1 MRGENISLDDL
12 TLLGDLSRH
21 GGRIALIDE
30 KESLTYEALERRTNR
45 LARKLQKEGVGPGV
59 FVGVA
64 LERSCDLV
72 VALLAVVKA
81 GGAYVPL
88 DPQYPAARLE
98 RMIAQVKPLVI
109 LTSEMLAGEIAE
121 SDAPPGVT
129 AGPEDPLYVIFTSGS
144 TGDPKGAVVKRSGF
158 ANLIEWFGQE
168 FSIGAEDRFLLLSS
182 PSFDLTQKNFF
193 APLRAGGTLVC
204 FPSGPFDLTLLA
216 EMISRH
222 GITVMNCTP
231 SAFYP
236 LVDTALE
243 KLESLRLAVLGGE
256 PILIPRV
263 RAWLEGSSKAEI
275 ANTYGPTE
283 CTDICGF
290 YRLNRNNIDDFPFVP
305 LGWTIP
311 NVQLAVVDDELRPVA
326 QGEVGELLIGGAGV
340 GLGYLN
346 DAERTAAK
354 FVPNPLPEALNGPL
368 AYRTGDQVRLKTEG
382 VLEFLGRADHQV
394 KIRGFRIELA
404 EIEIALAAHP
414 AVHEAVVLAAGSVL
428 QAFYIPKEAVGA
440 EALRAF
446 LAAKLPEYMVPSQFF
461 EREAFPLT
469 PNGKVDRL
477 KLASEK
483 PKAKVAARGNET
495 EAAILQFWIAALG
508 HDAIGL
514 DDNFFDLG
522 GNSIQLAVV
531 HARVIRQLGRDIP
544 ITDLFA
550 YPTVRALAGH
560 LSGADAK
567 RDAMH
572 ERQKRATGSEPIAII
587 GMAGRFPGAGSVDEF
602 WRNLIDGVETIT
614 RFGAEET
621 EFSVAT
627 EEAKARG
634 EKFVGARGVL
644 DDVAMFDAE
653 FFGIYPR
660 EAELMDP
667 QHRVF
672 LECAWEAVEMAGY
685 DPAAYPGLIGVYAG
699 LSLNSYLLYNLGGAG
714 ARLAGN
720 YQVGEYQ
727 TMMGNDK
734 DFLPTRLAYKMNLKG
749 PSMAIQTAC
758 STSLV
763 AVWQACTALQTR
775 QTDMALAGGVSIS
788 FPQRRDYKFQEDG
801 MVSPDGTC
809 RSFDAQAQGTV
820 FGHGSAVVL
829 LKRLSDAVADGDNV
843 LAVIR
848 GGAVNNDGS
857 EKIGYAAPS
866 VTAQAEVIALA
877 QAAANVKPES
887 ISYIEAHGTGTPLGD
902 PIEVAAL
909 TKAFREGGAI
919 GSGYCALG
927 TGKTHIGHLDVAAGA
942 TGLIKTVMQLQHGLI
957 PPLLHFTA
965 PNPRIDFAHSPFQPV
980 TKALPW
986 ERGAK
991 PRRAGVSAFGVGGTN
1006 AHVVVEE
1013 APLAEPGSASR
1024 ASQVLVLSAR
1034 TPTALE
1040 AIAQNLARHLEAQP
1054 ETNLADVAH
1063 TLARGRRGFKH
1074 RRAVVAAE
1082 TQSAVAALRQT
1093 ASPTV
1098 AGAEAPKVVFLFP
1111 GQGAQHVDMG
1121 RDLYEGEAV
1130 FRAEVDRCAEILK
1143 GHLGEDIREVIYPI
1157 EAQRA
1162 EAETRINRTAITQ
1175 PCIFVIEYALAR
1187 QWMAWGVQ
1195 PAALVGHSIGE
1206 YVAAVLAESF
1216 TLEEA
1221 LGLLAERARL
1231 MQAMP
1236 AGSMLVV
1243 RMAVEEL
1250 TPLLP
1255 VGAELAAVNS
1265 AKLCTVSG
1273 PSEVL
1278 AAFQK
1283 DLEARKIITKALA
1296 TSHGFHSAMMDPLVG
1311 PFTEIAARLTSREP
1325 KIPWVSTCT
1334 GDWISAE
1341 TLSDAGYWARQL
1353 RQPVRFL
1360 DATNTVA
1367 AAGFSVLLEA
1377 GPGQALTQLARQNI
1391 DGATVLPSLPA
1402 SPDEAMG
1409 LPVLQASLGRLWA
1422 LGGVPD
1428 WAGYFGQE
1436 RRRRV
1441 PLPTYPF
1448 ERKKYWIEAKHDFAA
1463 EAEAVEETIE
1473 EEPVV
1478 VVELAPKDRRAS
1490 LAATVSGMIEELS
1503 GKAITDE
1510 QIKFVELGFDSLFL
1524 TQVSQALLVRFGAKI
1539 TFRQLLGELASV
1551 AALAE
1556 HLDKVLP
1563 EEIAAAPTPKS
1574 VKAVSGLPVIRW
1586 PGGAKTAP
1594 ATTKRFGPYKPIE
1607 RGTDGGLTET
1617 QQAALAELT
1626 ERYTSRTPGSKS
1638 YTAEH
1643 RPHYADPRAVSGFQS
1658 QWKEMVYPIVSA
1670 RSKGSTIWD
1679 VDGNAYVDITMG
1691 FGTYF
1696 FGHSPDWLVEAVQ
1709 KQLGLGIEI
1718 GPQSAAAGDIA
1729 RDICEFSGMDRATFC
1744 NTGSEAVMAAIRL
1757 ARTVTGRNR
1766 VAYFTGDY
1774 HGMFDE
1780 VLVRGSWVNG
1790 EYKAQPVAPGIPASL
1805 IENMLVLD
1813 YAAPESLE
1821 ILRAHAHELAA
1832 VLVEPV
1838 QSRQPDLQ
1846 PRAFMHEL
1854 RALTKQS
1861 GAALIF
1867 DEIVTGFRCH
1877 PGGAQAYFDVEAD
1890 MATYGKVIGGGIPLG
1905 VLAGKRQYMDALDGG
1920 AWNYG
1925 DDTFPEVGVT
1935 FFAGTFVRHPM
1946 AMAAARAVLDFL
1958 REQGPGLQLR
1968 MTERTALLCRTL
1980 NEHFEAV
1987 EAPIRLAHFSAFA
2000 VIEHAPDL
2008 RFASLLWYYLRE
2020 KGIHIWEGRP
2030 IYLTLA
2036 HTDEDFDKVVRAF
2049 QEAVAEMQAAGFL
2062 PAGPQTATTLPEYPR
2077 CEKAPMTEAQREI
2090 WASVQMGDDANR
2102 AYNESNTI
2110 EFDGALDKAA
2120 LAKGLLHVVQRH
2132 AALRST
2138 FSEDGEQQ
2146 IFHPAPDKVEMAEID
2161 LSTLSEEEGGARLA
2175 GLKKECAEHAFDL
2188 SAGPLLVLQL
2198 VKLTADRHALLWTA
2212 HHMICDGWSFG
2223 MIVDELSKS
2232 YNAFKAGRIPML
2244 PPPMAFGD
2252 YARSLEEQHHAG
2264 EDNADREYW
2273 VSLFESVP
2281 PPLDLPLDRPR
2292 PAMKSYPG
2300 AMETLTLTPET
2311 LARLKKSA
2319 PQLGGTVFST
2329 LLSAFATLLH
2339 HLTGQTDLVIGVPSA
2354 GQTLA
2359 GCDELVGHC
2368 LNFLPLRLRC
2378 AAEEPF
2384 RALAAKVQQTV
2395 LDAYEHQNYTFGS
2408 LVRELKLPRDASR
2421 LPLVSAMFN
2430 IDKSGFDH
2438 LGFDGLTF
2446 RVRTNAKR
2454 FVNFDLFFNLAQSE
2468 ERLEIEC
2475 EYNTDL
2481 HDRET
2486 IRRWLASFERLVESI
2501 LEEGD
2506 TALQALPMMSQGEKH
2521 TLLVEWNATE
2531 REYARKTGVHALIA
2545 EVGTRTADKVAVRCG
2560 GLALTYGELE
2570 ERATRLASH
2579 LQTLGVKHGDLV
2591 GLCVSRSVEILVGIL
2606 GILKTGAAYVP
2617 MDPHF
2622 PAERL
2627 GFMVEDAH
2635 MPVLVTQRA
2644 IVPLLPAHEAKMVVL
2659 DEALPETKVDFAPV
2673 KEGGEN
2679 LAYVIFTSGSTGRP
2693 KGVRIAHRALVNFLT
2708 SMREVPGVSDRDTL
2722 LSVTTL
2728 SFDISG
2734 LEFLLPLLAGGTV
2747 AIATEEMIADGNL
2760 LRQALEETQATVM
2773 QATPA
2778 TWRLLLE
2785 AGWTGNAELKVLIG
2799 GEAVPRE
2806 LVNRLAARCGS
2817 LWNVYGPTETTIW
2830 STLTQLRVED
2840 GAVPIGR
2847 PIANTQVYIVDEAR
2861 RLRPTGA
2868 VGELLIGGDGMA
2880 EGYHARPELTAE
2892 RFVQDRVSGK
2902 AEGKLFRTG
2911 DLARWR
2917 NDGQL
2922 ECLGRIDH
2930 QVKIRGHRIELGEI
2944 ETLLEQHAEVRQ
2956 AVVVA
2961 REDVPGQKRLVAYVT
2976 TEADGELPQA
2986 LREHLRRRL
2995 PEYMIPSVVVELPE
3009 FPLTP
3014 NGKVN
3019 RLALPAP
3026 EMERAEKAC
3035 KEPSTEAERTLAGIW
3050 QEVLQIDRVG
3060 VTDDIFD
3067 LGGDSIFIFQITTR
3081 ANRAGLKIAP
3091 AVVFQYRTIEEI
3103 LRVSESKPAAGPGAA
3118 GSIQR
3123 VNRNAYRRKS

>member
-1 MRGENISLDDL
+1 M
-12 TLLGDLSRH
+12 LGDLSRH
-21 GGRIALIDE
+21 GGRIAVVDE
-30 KESLTYEALERRTNR
+30 KESLTYAELDRRTNR

-59 FVGVA
+59 FVGVT

-72 VALLAVVKA
+72 IALLAVVKA

-88 DPQYPAARLE
+88 DPHYPPARLE
-98 RMIAQVKPLVI
+98 RMLAQVKPQVI
-109 LTSEMLAGEIAE
+109 LTREALAMEVNE
-121 SDAPPGVT
+121 SDEALPLT
-129 AGPEDPLYVIFTSGS
+129 AEPDDPLYVIFTSGS

-158 ANLIEWFGQE
+158 ANLIAWFGRE
-168 FSIGAEDRFLLLSS
+168 FSIGPEDRFLLLSS

-236 LVDTALE
+236 LVDTAIE
-243 KLESLRLAVLGGE
+243 KLDSLRLAVLGGE

-263 RAWLEGSSKAEI
+263 RTWLESSPKAEI

-290 YRLNRNNIDDFPFVP
+290 YRLNRSNIDDYSFVP

-311 NVQLAVVDDELRPVA
+311 NVQLAVVDDALKPVST
-326 QGEVGELLIGGAGV
+326 EEIGELLIGGAGV
-340 GLGYLN
+340 GLGYLE
-346 DAERTAAK
+346 DLERTSAK

-368 AYRTGDQVRLKTEG
+368 AYRTGDQVRLRPEG

-404 EIEIALAAHP
+404 EIEIVLAEHP
-414 AVHEAVVLAAGSVL
+414 AVREAVVLASGSAL
-428 QAFYIPKEAVGA
+428 QAYYIPKEEPVGA
-440 EALRAF
+440 ELLREF
-446 LAAKLPEYMVPSQFF
+446 LAGRLPEYMVPSHFF
-461 EREAFPLT
+461 EKETFPLT

-483 PKAKVAARGNET
+483 SKAKVAARGNET
-495 EAAILQFWIAALG
+495 EAAVLKFWGAALG
-508 HDAIGL
+508 HEVIGL

-531 HARVIRQLGRDIP
+531 HARVIRHFGRDIP

-550 YPTVRALAGH
+550 YPTVRSLAGH
-560 LSGADAK
+560 LTSSQKGAESSAF
-567 RDAMH
+567 RTGR
-572 ERQKRATGSEPIAII
+572 RQSATASPGKVEPIAII
-587 GMAGRFPGAGSVDEF
+587 GIAGRFPGAGSVEEF
-602 WRNLIDGVETIT
+602 WKNLVDGVETIT

-627 EEAKARG
+627 EEALARG

-644 DDVAMFDAE
+644 DEVAEFDAE

-714 ARLAGN
+714 ARLAEN

-734 DFLPTRLAYKMNLKG
+734 DFLPTRLAYKMNLRG
-749 PSMAIQTAC
+749 PTMAIQAAC

-763 AVWQACTALQTR
+763 AVWQACTALQTH

-788 FPQRRDYKFQEDG
+788 FPQRRDYRFQEDG

-829 LKRLSDAVADGDNV
+829 LKRLSDAQADGDNV

-866 VTAQAEVIALA
+866 VNAQAEVIAMA
-877 QAAANVKPES
+877 QADAGVTPES
-887 ISYIEAHGTGTPLGD
+887 ISYVEAHGTGTPLGD

-909 TKAFREGGAI
+909 TRAFRAGGAI

-942 TGLIKTVMQLQHGLI
+942 TGLIKTVMQLQHGMI
-957 PPLLHFTA
+957 PPLLHFSA
-965 PNPRIDFAHSPFQPV
+965 PNPRIDFANSPFHPV
-980 TKALPW
+980 IKAQEW
-986 ERGAK
+986 KRGK
-991 PRRAGVSAFGVGGTN
+991 HPRRAGVSAFGVGGTN

-1013 APLAEPGSASR
+1013 APVAEADSASR

-1034 TPTALE
+1034 TQTALDVM
-1040 AIAQNLARHLEAQP
+1040 AQNLARHLESNP

-1063 TLARGRRGFKH
+1063 TLARGRRGFKQ
-1074 RRAVVAAE
+1074 RRAVVASDAP
-1082 TQSAVAALRQT
+1082 SAAVALRQS
-1093 ASPTV
+1093 ASASV
-1098 AGAEAPKVVFLFP
+1098 AGTEAPKVVFLFP
-1111 GQGAQHVDMG
+1111 GQGAQHADMG
-1121 RDLYEGEAV
+1121 RDLYESEAV
-1130 FRAEVDRCAEILK
+1130 FRGEVDRCGEILK
-1143 GHLGEDIREVIYPI
+1143 GHLGEDIRDIIYPTA
-1157 EAQRA
+1157 EGRA
-1162 EAETRINRTAITQ
+1162 EAEQRINLTAITQ

-1187 QWMAWGVQ
+1187 QWMAWGIR

-1221 LGLLAERARL
+1221 LALLAERARL
-1231 MQAMP
+1231 MQTMP

-1243 RMAVEEL
+1243 RMAVSEL

-1255 VGAELAAVNS
+1255 EGAEIAAINS

-1278 AAFQK
+1278 EAFQK
-1283 DLEARKIITKALA
+1283 DLDARKVITRALA
-1296 TSHGFHSAMMDPLVG
+1296 TSHGFHSAMMEPLVA
-1311 PFTEIAARLTSREP
+1311 PFTEIAARLKAREP

-1334 GDWISAE
+1334 GEWMTGE
-1341 TLSDAGYWARQL
+1341 TLSDAAYWARQL

-1367 AAGFSVLLEA
+1367 AAGYTVLLEA
-1377 GPGQALTQLARQNI
+1377 GPGQALTQLARQNLN
-1391 DGATVLPSLPA
+1391 GATVLPSLPA
-1402 SPDEAMG
+1402 SPDDAVG

-1422 LGGVPD
+1422 LGGTPD
-1428 WAGYFGQE
+1428 WGAYFGEE

-1463 EAEAVEETIE
+1463 EAEVVEETS
-1473 EEPVV
+1473 
-1478 VVELAPKDRRAS
+1478 VEKPLVEQTPKDRRAG
-1490 LAATVSGMIEELS
+1490 LTAAVSGLIEELS
-1503 GKAITDE
+1503 GKAIPDA
-1510 QIKFVELGFDSLFL
+1510 QVKFVELGFDSLFL
-1524 TQVSQALLVRFGAKI
+1524 TQVSQALLVRFGAKV

-1556 HLDKVLP
+1556 HLDRTLP
-1563 EEIAAAPTPKS
+1563 EEIAEAPAPKS
-1574 VKAVSGLPVIRW
+1574 GKAISGLPVIRW

-1626 ERYTSRTPGSKS
+1626 ERYTRRTPGSKS

-1643 RPHYADPRAVSGFQS
+1643 RAHYADPRAVSGFQA
-1658 QWKEMVYPIVSA
+1658 QWKEMVYPIVSS

-1718 GPQSAAAGDIA
+1718 GPQSAMAGDIA

-1766 VAYFTGDY
+1766 IAYFTGDY

-1790 EYKAQPVAPGIPASL
+1790 EYRAQPVAPGIPASL

-1821 ILRAHAHELAA
+1821 ILRTHAHELAA

-1846 PRAFMHEL
+1846 PRTFMHEL
-1854 RALTKQS
+1854 RALTTQS

-1877 PGGAQAYFDVEAD
+1877 PGGAQAYFGVEAD

-1920 AWNYG
+1920 AWSYG
-1925 DDTFPEVGVT
+1925 DDSFPEVGVT

-1968 MTERTALLCRTL
+1968 MTERTTQLCRTL

-1987 EAPIRLAHFSAFA
+1987 EAPIRLARFSAFA

-2062 PAGPQTATTLPEYPR
+2062 PAGPQREIAPLEFPR
-2077 CEKAPMTEAQREI
+2077 FDKAPMTEAQREI

-2110 EFDGALDKAA
+2110 EFDGALDKEA
-2120 LAKGLLHVVQRH
+2120 LAKGLLHIVQRH
-2132 AALRST
+2132 VALRST
-2138 FSEDGEQQ
+2138 FSADGEHQ
-2146 IFHPAPDKVEMAEID
+2146 IFHPAPDKVEWAEID
-2161 LSTLSEEEGGARLA
+2161 LSALAEEERTARLA
-2175 GLKKECAEHAFDL
+2175 ELKRECAEYAFDL
-2188 SAGPLLVLQL
+2188 SEGPLLCLKL
-2198 VKLTADRHALLWTA
+2198 VTLVAARHALLWTA

-2223 MIVDELSKS
+2223 MVVDELSKS
-2232 YNAFKAGRIPML
+2232 YNAFKAGQMPML

-2252 YARSLEEQHHAG
+2252 YARALQEQHRAG
-2264 EDNADREYW
+2264 VDTADRDYW
-2273 VSLFESVP
+2273 VSLFQGVP
-2281 PPLDLPLDRPR
+2281 SPLDLPLDRPR

-2300 AMETLTLTPET
+2300 AMETLALAPATF
-2311 LARLKKSA
+2311 ARLKKSA

-2339 HLTGQTDLVIGVPSA
+2339 RLTGQTDMVIGVPSA

-2384 RALAAKVQQTV
+2384 RALATNVQQAV

-2408 LVRELKLPRDASR
+2408 LVRELKLPRDTSR

-2438 LGFDGLTF
+2438 LAFDGLAF
-2446 RVRTNAKR
+2446 RVGTNAKR

-2481 HDRET
+2481 HDRAT
-2486 IRRWLASFERLVESI
+2486 IRRWLASFETLVEGI
-2501 LEEGD
+2501 LKDGD
-2506 TALQALPMMSQGEKH
+2506 AALNELPVLSEVEKH
-2521 TLLVEWNATE
+2521 TLLVEWNATA
-2531 REYARKTGVHALIA
+2531 RDYARETGVHALIA
-2545 EVGTRTADKVAVRCG
+2545 EVARRTPEKVAVRCG
-2560 GLALTYGELE
+2560 KAVLTHGELE
-2570 ERATRLASH
+2570 ERAMRLASH
-2579 LQTLGVKHGDLV
+2579 LQTLGVKRGDLV
-2591 GLCVSRSVEILVGIL
+2591 GLCVSRSVDIPVGIL
-2606 GILKTGAAYVP
+2606 GILKAGAAYVP

-2627 GFMVEDAH
+2627 GNMMEDAH

-2644 IVPLLPAHEAKMVVL
+2644 IASLLPPHEAKIVAL
-2659 DEALPETKVDFAPV
+2659 DEPLAATSGDFKP
-2673 KEGGEN
+2673 KNEGGEN

-2693 KGVRIAHRALVNFLT
+2693 KGVRIPQRALTNFLG
-2708 SMREVPGVSDRDTL
+2708 SMRREPGLSESDTL

-2747 AIATEEMIADGNL
+2747 LIATEEMIADGNL
-2760 LRQALEETQATVM
+2760 LRQALEEAKVTVM

-2785 AGWTGNAELKVLIG
+2785 AGWIGRRGLKILIG

-2806 LVNRLAARCGS
+2806 LVNRLAPLCAS

-2830 STLTQLRVED
+2830 STLTQLRAEE
-2840 GAVPIGR
+2840 GPVPIGR
-2847 PIANTQVYIVDEAR
+2847 PIDNTQVYIVDATQ

-2868 VGELLIGGDGMA
+2868 VGELLIGGDGLA

-2892 RFVQDRVSGK
+2892 RFVEDRVSGK
-2902 AEGKLFRTG
+2902 AGAKLFRTG

-2956 AVVVA
+2956 AVVMA
-2961 REDVPGQKRLVAYVT
+2961 REDEPGLKRLVAYVT
-2976 TEADGELPQA
+2976 TSANGELPQA
-2986 LREHLRRRL
+2986 LREHLRSSL
-2995 PEYMIPSVVVELPE
+2995 PEYMIPQVVMELAE

-3026 EMERAEKAC
+3026 ERHPTPEQTYHAPTTESEK
-3035 KEPSTEAERTLAGIW
+3035 TLAEIW
-3050 QEVLQIDRVG
+3050 QDVLQRERVG
-3060 VTDDIFD
+3060 VTDDIFES
-3067 LGGDSIFIFQITTR
+3067 GGDSIFIFQITTR
-3081 ANRAGLKIAP
+3081 ANRAGLNVSP
-3091 AVVFQYRTIEEI
+3091 AQIFQHRTIQKI
-3103 LRVSESKPAAGPGAA
+3103 LRQNESKPMATPPVTA
-3118 GSIQR
+3118 IQK
-3123 VNRNAYRRKS
+3123 VNRDAYRRKL